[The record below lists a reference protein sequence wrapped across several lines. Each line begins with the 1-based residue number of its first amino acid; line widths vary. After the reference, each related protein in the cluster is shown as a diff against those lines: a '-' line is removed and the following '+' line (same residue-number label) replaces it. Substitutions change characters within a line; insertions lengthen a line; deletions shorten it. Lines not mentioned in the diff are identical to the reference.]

1 MPRDGSGVYTLPSG
15 NPVTTGTLIQST
27 WANPTMTD
35 IAVQFNN
42 VLTRDGVLGPTLAF
56 KLVDGTTAAPGLAFN
71 SEPGL
76 GAFRQATSIIALT
89 AVNAVAA
96 QFNFSNSLGTT
107 YAMYPRAA
115 GQSTIVLAD
124 QIYGST
130 NHTDLQIGQN
140 AAGSFLA
147 STKSGTNAIKPIS
160 YQALNHIFSN
170 EAGRDP
176 QITLNKGASGFNNYL
191 VGQTNGLN
199 RWVVNLGGGTTESGS
214 NAGSD
219 FTLSRNNDAGVFI
232 DNPLSIV
239 RSTGTVSVA
248 GTINVGAAVNAG
260 TSSTASSFIAING
273 MNFGANPGAAALI
286 ASTYVGT
293 ANRTINIF
301 DGSVIGG
308 TAVIA
313 ANHIPGTNASFQF
326 TILGALFQ
334 MLNSGTGASS
344 GGWIATSDQRVKE
357 NMLPIGDALSKLRTL
372 TGYTYDKTDM
382 RGLDG
387 VAPRKAGYIAQ
398 DVQIVLPEAITVA
411 DDDMGTLS
419 VDHNAM
425 IGLLIN
431 AVKELDARTH

>member
-89 AVNAVAA
+89 AVNAVTA
-96 QFNFSNSLGTT
+96 QFNFSNPVGTT
-107 YAMYPRAA
+107 YAMFPRAA

-124 QIYGST
+124 QIYGAT

-147 STKSGTNAIKPIS
+147 STKSGTNLIKPIS
-160 YQALNHIFSN
+160 YQALNHIFTN

-176 QITLNKGASGFNNYL
+176 QVTLNKGASGFNNYL

-199 RWVVNLGGGTTESGS
+199 RWVINLGSSATESGS
-214 NAGSD
+214 NVGSD
-219 FTLSRNNDAGVFI
+219 LTISRNNDAGVFI
-232 DNPLSIV
+232 DSPLIIA
-239 RSTGTVSVA
+239 RSTGILTYGPVA
-248 GTINVGAAVNAG
+248 NFGSNVGANTFSANGGLSYGATAG
-260 TSSTASSFIAING
+260 A
-273 MNFGANPGAAALI
+273 FGLIPLNYVAGA
-286 ASTYVGT
+286 T
-293 ANRTINIF
+293 RTVNIF
-301 DGSVIGG
+301 DGSV
-308 TAVIA
+308 
-313 ANHIPGTNASFQF
+313 
-326 TILGALFQ
+326 LGASLVIQAQHTPAVSAAFLFTVIGQ
-334 MLNSGTGASS
+334 QYIMTNGGQGSSS
-344 GGWIATSDQRVKE
+344 GGWVATSDQRVKE
-357 NMLPIGDALSKLRTL
+357 NMLPIEGALSKLRTL

-398 DVQIVLPEAITVA
+398 DVQAVLPEAITVA
-411 DDDMGTLS
+411 EDDMGTLS